1 MDMTYRVSK
10 NAYIELLAD
19 MVRRNDSRP
28 LKLLTAFLL
37 TFGQMAAVAVL
48 CVTRLEGSTRLFA
61 IVWSLL
67 LAGITLLRRKTVRQ
81 RAKGTLQRLEYA
93 GQLPEDYWRE
103 HKLRTAGKELR
114 VSYGDQ
120 RLSCPLHAV
129 GPVEERP
136 DALYIYC
143 GGTIFDIIPAEAF
156 KNAEAMRRFAR
167 DLRAAAKNAEMPAE
181 ATDAVPTAA
190 ADITWEMDEKH
201 FLDGQFLA
209 FRTLYY
215 RYRFVR
221 RATFIR
227 LAASVAAVINLMA
240 NRTPLSIAA
249 VINLMANRTP
259 LSIAAS
265 VIILLLANLENI
277 SMIPALSRLRIRK
290 ELGSWEGSAEFRLS
304 VQKDTLLF
312 ASDQSAVAIPKEK
325 INLCEKIGPYY
336 IIAWSSF
343 PAVILPEAQAAEP
356 QTAALLRQI
365 ENSRENAR

>member
-28 LKLLTAFLL
+28 LKLFTMFLL
-37 TFGQMAAVAVL
+37 TFGQMAAVAVF
-48 CVTRLEGSTRLFA
+48 CVTRLQGRERVFA
-61 IVWSLL
+61 IIWSLL
-67 LAGITLLRRKTVRQ
+67 LACITLLRRRTVRQ

-103 HKLRTAGKELR
+103 HKLRTAGNELR
-114 VSYGDQ
+114 VTYGDQ

-129 GPVEERP
+129 GPVEERA

-156 KNAEAMRRFAR
+156 KSADAMQRFAR
-167 DLRAAAKNAEMPAE
+167 DLRAAAEQAEMPVEKA
-181 ATDAVPTAA
+181 DAVPTAA
-190 ADITWEMDEKH
+190 ADITWELDEKQ
-201 FLDGQFLA
+201 FLDGQFAA

-249 VINLMANRTP
+249 
-259 LSIAAS
+259 S
-265 VIILLLANLENI
+265 VVVLLIANLENI
-277 SMIPALSRLRIRK
+277 SMIPALSRLRIRR
-290 ELGSWEGSAEFRLS
+290 ELGAWEGSRAFRLS
-304 VQKDTLLF
+304 MQQDTLLF
-312 ASDQSAVAIPKEK
+312 ASEKSAVTIPIDKV
-325 INLCEKIGPYY
+325 NLCEKVGTYY

-343 PAVILPEAQAAEP
+343 PAVILPESAAQSLE
-356 QTAALLRQI
+356 TAALLRRL
-365 ENSRENAR
+365 EERRSRKTA

>member
-28 LKLLTAFLL
+28 VKLFTTFLL
-37 TFGQMAAVAVL
+37 TLGQMAAVAVL
-48 CVTRLEGSTRLFA
+48 CATRLEGRERVFA

-67 LAGITLLRRKTVRQ
+67 LAGITLLRRRTVRQ
-81 RAKGTLQRLEYA
+81 RAKGTLQPLEYA

-103 HKLRTAGKELR
+103 HRLRTAGNELR
-114 VSYGDQ
+114 VSYGGQ

-129 GPVEERP
+129 GPVEERA

-156 KNAEAMRRFAR
+156 KNAEAMQRFAR
-167 DLRAAAKNAEMPAE
+167 DLRAAAEQAEMPGEKA
-181 ATDAVPTAA
+181 DAVPTAA
-190 ADITWEMDEKH
+190 ADLTWEMDEKQ
-201 FLDGQFLA
+201 FLDGQFIA

-227 LAASVAAVINLMA
+227 LAASVAAVVNLMA
-240 NRTPLSIAA
+240 NRTPLG
-249 VINLMANRTP
+249 
-259 LSIAAS
+259 IAAS
-265 VIILLLANLENI
+265 AVVLLVANLENI
-277 SMIPALSRLRIRK
+277 SMIPALSRLRIRR
-290 ELGSWEGSAEFRLS
+290 ELGAWEGSCAFRLS
-304 VQKDTLLF
+304 MQQDTLLF
-312 ASDQSAVAIPKEK
+312 ASEKSAVTIPVDK
-325 INLCEKIGPYY
+325 INLCEKVGAYY

-343 PAVILPEAQAAEP
+343 PAVILPESAAQSPE
-356 QTAALLRQI
+356 TAALLRRI
-365 ENSRENAR
+365 EERRSST

>member
-28 LKLLTAFLL
+28 IKLLTTFLL
-37 TFGQMAAVAVL
+37 TLGQMAAVAVL
-48 CVTRLEGSTRLFA
+48 CATRLEGRERVFA

-67 LAGITLLRRKTVRQ
+67 LAGI
-81 RAKGTLQRLEYA
+81 TLQRLEYA

-103 HKLRTAGKELR
+103 HRLRTAGNELR
-114 VSYGDQ
+114 VSYGGQ

-129 GPVEERP
+129 GPVEERT

-156 KNAEAMRRFAR
+156 KNADAMQRFAR
-167 DLRAAAKNAEMPAE
+167 DLRAAAEQAEMPGE
-181 ATDAVPTAA
+181 KTDAVPTAA
-190 ADITWEMDEKH
+190 ADLTWEMDEKQ
-201 FLDGQFLA
+201 FLDGQFIA

-227 LAASVAAVINLMA
+227 LAASVAAVVNLMA
-240 NRTPLSIAA
+240 NRTPLG
-249 VINLMANRTP
+249 
-259 LSIAAS
+259 IAAS
-265 VIILLLANLENI
+265 AVVLLVANLENI
-277 SMIPALSRLRIRK
+277 SMIPALSRLRIRR
-290 ELGSWEGSAEFRLS
+290 ELGAWEGSCAFRLS
-304 VQKDTLLF
+304 MQQDTLLF
-312 ASDQSAVAIPKEK
+312 ASEKSAVTIPVDK
-325 INLCEKIGPYY
+325 INLCEKVGAYY

-343 PAVILPEAQAAEP
+343 PAVILPESAAQSPE
-356 QTAALLRQI
+356 TAALLRRI
-365 ENSRENAR
+365 EERRSST

>member
-167 DLRAAAKNAEMPAE
+167 DLRAAAEQAEMPGE
-181 ATDAVPTAA
+181 KTDAVPTAA

-249 VINLMANRTP
+249 
-259 LSIAAS
+259 S

-304 VQKDTLLF
+304 VQKDALLF

>member
-1 MDMTYRVSK
+1 MDMTYRVSQ

-28 LKLLTAFLL
+28 VKLFTTFLL
-37 TFGQMAAVAVL
+37 TLGQMAAVAVL
-48 CVTRLEGSTRLFA
+48 CATRLEGRERVFA

-67 LAGITLLRRKTVRQ
+67 LAGITLLRRRTVRQ

-103 HKLRTAGKELR
+103 HRLRTAGNELR
-114 VSYGDQ
+114 VSYGGQ

-129 GPVEERP
+129 GPVEERT

-156 KNAEAMRRFAR
+156 QNAEAMQRFAR
-167 DLRAAAKNAEMPAE
+167 DL
-181 ATDAVPTAA
+181 
-190 ADITWEMDEKH
+190 TWEMDEKQ
-201 FLDGQFLA
+201 FLDGQFIA

-227 LAASVAAVINLMA
+227 LAASVAAVVNLMA
-240 NRTPLSIAA
+240 NRTPLG
-249 VINLMANRTP
+249 
-259 LSIAAS
+259 IAAS
-265 VIILLLANLENI
+265 AVVLLVANLENI
-277 SMIPALSRLRIRK
+277 SMIPALSRLRIRR
-290 ELGSWEGSAEFRLS
+290 ELGAWEGSCAFRLS
-304 VQKDTLLF
+304 MQQDTLLF
-312 ASDQSAVAIPKEK
+312 ASEKSAVTIPVDK
-325 INLCEKIGPYY
+325 INLCEKVGAYY

-343 PAVILPEAQAAEP
+343 PAVILPESAAQSPE
-356 QTAALLRQI
+356 TAALLRRI
-365 ENSRENAR
+365 EERRSST

>member
-28 LKLLTAFLL
+28 VKLFTTFLL
-37 TFGQMAAVAVL
+37 TLGQMAAVAVL
-48 CVTRLEGSTRLFA
+48 CATRLEGRERVFA

-67 LAGITLLRRKTVRQ
+67 LAGITLLRRRTVRQ

-103 HKLRTAGKELR
+103 HRLRTAGNELR
-114 VSYGDQ
+114 VSYGGQ

-129 GPVEERP
+129 GPVEERA

-156 KNAEAMRRFAR
+156 KNAEAMQRFAR
-167 DLRAAAKNAEMPAE
+167 DLRAAAEQAEMPGEKA
-181 ATDAVPTAA
+181 DAVPTAA
-190 ADITWEMDEKH
+190 ADLTWEMDEKQ
-201 FLDGQFLA
+201 FLDGQFIA

-227 LAASVAAVINLMA
+227 LAASVAAVVNLM
-240 NRTPLSIAA
+240 
-249 VINLMANRTP
+249 
-259 LSIAAS
+259 
-265 VIILLLANLENI
+265 ANLENI
-277 SMIPALSRLRIRK
+277 SMIPALSRLRIRR
-290 ELGSWEGSAEFRLS
+290 ELGAWEGSCAFRLS
-304 VQKDTLLF
+304 MQQDTLLF
-312 ASDQSAVAIPKEK
+312 ASEKSAVTIPVDK
-325 INLCEKIGPYY
+325 INLCEKVGAYY

-343 PAVILPEAQAAEP
+343 PAVILPESAAQSPE
-356 QTAALLRQI
+356 TAALLRRI
-365 ENSRENAR
+365 EERRSST

>member
-1 MDMTYRVSK
+1 
-10 NAYIELLAD
+10 
-19 MVRRNDSRP
+19 
-28 LKLLTAFLL
+28 
-37 TFGQMAAVAVL
+37 
-48 CVTRLEGSTRLFA
+48 
-61 IVWSLL
+61 
-67 LAGITLLRRKTVRQ
+67 
-81 RAKGTLQRLEYA
+81 
-93 GQLPEDYWRE
+93 
-103 HKLRTAGKELR
+103 
-114 VSYGDQ
+114 
-120 RLSCPLHAV
+120 
-129 GPVEERP
+129 
-136 DALYIYC
+136 
-143 GGTIFDIIPAEAF
+143 
-156 KNAEAMRRFAR
+156 
-167 DLRAAAKNAEMPAE
+167 
-181 ATDAVPTAA
+181 
-190 ADITWEMDEKH
+190 MDEEH

-249 VINLMANRTP
+249 
-259 LSIAAS
+259 S

-290 ELGSWEGSAEFRLS
+290 VLGSWEGAAEFRLS
-304 VQKDTLLF
+304 VQKDALLF